1 MFWITALA
9 LFVAGAFMKL
19 GVALVMVSVLTAA
32 LWTTLACMAVLIAL
46 LMWKSRRR

>member
-19 GVALVMVSVLTAA
+19 GVALVMVSMLTTA
-32 LWTTLACMAVLIAL
+32 LWATLACTALLLAL
-46 LMWKSRRR
+46 LMWKSRRG

>member
-19 GVALVMVSVLTAA
+19 GVALAMVSMLTAA
-32 LWTTLACMAVLIAL
+32 LWVTSACTAVLAAL
-46 LMWKSRRR
+46 LMWQSRPK